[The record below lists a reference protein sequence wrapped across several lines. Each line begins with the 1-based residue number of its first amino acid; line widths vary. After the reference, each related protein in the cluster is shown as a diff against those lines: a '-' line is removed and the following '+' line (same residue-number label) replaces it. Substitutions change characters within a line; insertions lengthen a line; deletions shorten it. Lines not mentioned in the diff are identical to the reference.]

1 MTSLSQRLEKTLRT
15 AIQNNPI
22 IPVKV
27 DDGILVG
34 TVKIVSDDH
43 LKHLYRNNELLYSN
57 VFLNAVAIKLANIMA
72 LRSMSVEADQL
83 YQIDQEYGKNF
94 VDSQLLRA
102 NYQKSL
108 NNKDYERADIMW
120 ARYCESRD
128 KAETLKNKAQSLSN
142 L

>member
-1 MTSLSQRLEKTLRT
+1 MTTVSQRLEQSLRS
-15 AIQNNPI
+15 AIKKNPI
-22 IPVKV
+22 LPVKV
-27 DDGILVG
+27 ADGILVG
-34 TVKIVSDDH
+34 SVKIVSEGH

-128 KAETLKNKAQSLSN
+128 RAETLKNKAQGLSN

>member
-27 DDGILVG
+27 DGGILVG

-43 LKHLYRNNELLYSN
+43 LKHLYRHDELLYSN

-72 LRSMSVEADQL
+72 LKSMSVEADQL
-83 YQIDQEYGKNF
+83 YQIDQEYGKHF
-94 VDSQLLRA
+94 VDSQMLRA
-102 NYQKSL
+102 QHQKSL
-108 NNKDYERADIMW
+108 NNKDYDRADIIW

-128 KAETLKNKAQSLSN
+128 RAETTKNKAQGLSN